1 MASGR
6 GWMRT
11 LGGLAIRF
19 APCSSKEAVQSS
31 TASDKVRPVLMTS
44 CSDRYTYRNVSLL
57 ASIFCVCTYTK
68 LKRTSHW
75 RQHTITTCAC
85 KSMHTYPVA
94 WIMDS
99 AKRASLGARVRMH
112 LVGVYV
118 FIRMTYL
125 STWSFF
131 LFIERYYHED
141 MLTYSDWSVR
151 NVCTTEQRC
160 HLAGTDL
167 LQAESYLCSE
177 RACLIF
183 NTPELELCNNLH
195 EISDLDQLNLKAP

>member
-99 AKRASLGARVRMH
+99 AKRASLAPRGARTYAPRGCVRVYSHDVSQH
-112 LVGVYV
+112 LIIF
-118 FIRMTYL
+118 FIYWEVLPRGYAD
-125 STWSFF
+125 
-131 LFIERYYHED
+131 LFR
-141 MLTYSDWSVR
+141 
-151 NVCTTEQRC
+151 
-160 HLAGTDL
+160 
-167 LQAESYLCSE
+167 
-177 RACLIF
+177 LI
-183 NTPELELCNNLH
+183 
-195 EISDLDQLNLKAP
+195 SA